1 MFSRANFNI
10 HKYGQ
15 KFCLNDVV
23 TQCEISTN
31 PKEYIK
37 KIDDKTLYKGNY
49 YINRK
54 NLTEILKKSKAT
66 KAKEL
71 LELLKN
77 KSSKENII
85 ENNEEINTDT
95 TNKIVN
101 FCRLW

>member
-54 NLTEILKKSKAT
+54 NLTEI
-66 KAKEL
+66 
-71 LELLKN
+71 
-77 KSSKENII
+77 
-85 ENNEEINTDT
+85 
-95 TNKIVN
+95 
-101 FCRLW
+101 

>member
-1 MFSRANFNI
+1 MFSQANFNI

-31 PKEYIK
+31 SKEYIK

-49 YINRK
+49 YINK
-54 NLTEILKKSKAT
+54 KILINLLNKSKAT

-71 LELLKN
+71 LELLNN
-77 KSSKENII
+77 KSTKENIT
-85 ENNEEINTDT
+85 ENKEEIIT
-95 TNKIVN
+95 KKK
-101 FCRLW
+101 